1 MKCDRENVNE
11 QQLEGFLQDLL
22 FQTPSEE
29 EFSLI
34 TQMLIDLHDGALIRN
49 EQAASQFEI
58 VKMSPSG
65 TVSVGTIQGIESAQK
80 VLLCL
85 QSTESG
91 SYLIYERR
99 TGSLTVLVDVDKDP
113 GQDETERSI
122 PFLH

>member
-11 QQLEGFLQDLL
+11 QQLEGFLQDIL
-22 FQTPSEE
+22 FQTTSEE

-34 TQMLIDLHDGALIRN
+34 TEMLIDLHDGALIRN

-65 TVSVGTIQGIESAQK
+65 TVSVGTIQGIETAQK

-91 SYLIYERR
+91 SYLIYERK
-99 TGSLTVLVDVDKDP
+99 TGLLTALVDVGKDP

-122 PFLH
+122 PFPH

>member
-11 QQLEGFLQDLL
+11 QQLEGFLQDIL
-22 FQTPSEE
+22 FQATSEE
-29 EFSLI
+29 VFNLI
-34 TQMLIDLHDGALIRN
+34 TEMLIDLHDGALIRN

-65 TVSVGTIQGIESAQK
+65 TVSVGTIQGIETAQK

-91 SYLIYERR
+91 SYLIYERK
-99 TGSLTVLVDVDKDP
+99 TGLLTALVDVGKDP

>member
-1 MKCDRENVNE
+1 MKRDRENVNE

-22 FQTPSEE
+22 FQTTSEE

-34 TQMLIDLHDGALIRN
+34 TQMLIDLHDGALIRD

-91 SYLIYERR
+91 SYLIYQRK

>member
-22 FQTPSEE
+22 FQTTSEE